1 MRVVVDTNTVISAL
15 FWDGVPWQVYNAALS
30 EQYTLLTTEAL
41 INELRSVLLRPKFA
55 PALTA
60 IQTTVD
66 EIIVE
71 YREIAEPVIP
81 VEIGADDI
89 RDAKDRVVL
98 ACAVGGKADY
108 IISGDKDLLVLVTY
122 QDIPIVKAAQFVQ
135 LLER

>member
-15 FWDGVPWQVYNAALS
+15 FWGGVPWQVYSAALS

-41 INELRSVLLRPKFA
+41 INELRSVLLRPKFV
-55 PALTA
+55 PALIA
-60 IQTTVD
+60 IQKTVD
-66 EIIVE
+66 DIIVE

-81 VEIGADDI
+81 VEIGANAI

-108 IISGDKDLLVLVTY
+108 IVSGDKDLLVLETY
-122 QDIPIVKAAQFVQ
+122 QGVPIVKAAQFVQ
-135 LLER
+135 LLAE